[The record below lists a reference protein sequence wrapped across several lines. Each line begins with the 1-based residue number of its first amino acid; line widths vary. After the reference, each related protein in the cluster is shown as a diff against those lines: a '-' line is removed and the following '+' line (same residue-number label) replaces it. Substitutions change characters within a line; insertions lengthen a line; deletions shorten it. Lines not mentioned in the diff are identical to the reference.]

1 MITYIKGLENSGPFK
16 KGNNACGVKVLC
28 CSCVQIV
35 IFCHENII

>member
-28 CSCVQIV
+28 CSCVLNFDLFAIM
-35 IFCHENII
+35 